1 MFKGPNSVYEIDTE
15 ILKILSPFSDEEKY
29 ELFHHLFSRY
39 CEVIPLPKSGQTILI
54 NSPRKEE
61 FNN

>member
-29 ELFHHLFSRY
+29 ELFHRLFSRY
-39 CEVIPLPKSGQTILI
+39 CEVIPLPKIWSDYPDKI
-54 NSPRKEE
+54 PKERRI
-61 FNN
+61 